1 MNPMGSRKKLQ
12 ASDLDRTLLPSGS
25 WPEDPRANELVNELI
40 EKNGVHGVYV
50 TGRNLAFSEDAIR
63 ENTILFARSVSI
75 TFCFTMPYLCIRP
88 H

>member
-1 MNPMGSRKKLQ
+1 MGSRMKLQ

-25 WPEDPRANELVNELI
+25 WPADPRANELVIELI

-50 TGRNLAFSEDAIR
+50 TGRNLALSEDAIQ
-63 ENTILFARSVSI
+63 ENTILFARSASI
-75 TFCFTMPYLCIRP
+75 AFCFTMPYLCIRP